1 MHALTNDRSRVEGNL
16 FRSFAIERLQ
26 RAEPQDG
33 DEPDQKPNARLTLSF
48 SSETPYLRSSYFDE
62 PWIEILGHD
71 PTEVDLSRLGDHGPV
86 LANHSRRVSTAD
98 SPLALIG
105 AVEKAWVENGKGY
118 AEILL
123 SRRDGMEG
131 LLKDIEDGIVRNVSV
146 GYQIQER
153 TLIQKNDGQP
163 DEYRVTKWL
172 PLEISLVDIPADA
185 TVGLGRSM
193 EHNAATRYRVIDLP
207 KTENQTLTKE
217 SKMNTEIEEIRSVA
231 NGFGMGAFVD
241 GMVAAGAPLDII
253 RTRLLTKKAELD
265 MATNTRSGYSIHDET
280 LENPS
285 FRIAAMADGLASRYG
300 GAAPSEPG
308 SVYAHSGIPDLAREI
323 LELNNVR
330 TGRMSRDAL
339 VRAAM
344 GTSDFPKVLGGAGQ
358 QLMRQGYG
366 NYTGGLKRVARQ
378 ASAIDFRAKSVIQL
392 SEAPT
397 LEKVNE
403 NGEFKYGGMGDHAES
418 YKIDTVGKIISL
430 SRQALV
436 NDNIGAFADLAMRF
450 GRTAA
455 EWESGFLVDLFT
467 SNPVMS
473 DAVALFHAT
482 HANLAGTAAVLSV
495 DSLGIARKAMRLQKG
510 LDGKTPID
518 ASPKFLIVPAAL
530 ETIAEQLL
538 AALTPAKSTDVNP
551 FSGRLELVVDPR
563 LDAKSATAWY
573 LAADPGVIEGLEYSY
588 LSGQEGPMIETRVG
602 FEVDGME
609 MKCRLDFGA
618 GLLDFRGLFKN
629 AGV

>member
-1 MHALTNDRSRVEGNL
+1 MHALTDQRSRIEGNL
-16 FRSFAIERLQ
+16 FRSFTIERLQ
-26 RAEPQDG
+26 RTDTQDG
-33 DEPDQKPNARLTLSF
+33 DEPDQKQNVRLTLSF

-62 PWIEILGHD
+62 PWIEVLGHGPD
-71 PTEVDLSRLGDHGPV
+71 EVDLSRLGDHGPV
-86 LANHSRRVSTAD
+86 LANHSRSVSTAD

-118 AEILL
+118 AEIRL

-131 LLKDIEDGIVRNVSV
+131 LLQDIEDGIARNVSV

-153 TLIQKNDGQP
+153 TLIKQNDGQP

-185 TVGLGRSM
+185 TVGLGRSI
-193 EHNAATRYRVIDLP
+193 EHTAAARYRVIDLP
-207 KTENQTLTKE
+207 KTENQTLKE
-217 SKMNTEIEEIRSVA
+217 KTMDTEMEEIRA
-231 NGFGMGAFVD
+231 NTNRVGMGAFVD
-241 GMVAAGAPLDII
+241 GMVAAGAALDTI
-253 RTRLLTKKAELD
+253 RTSLITKLAERD
-265 MATNTRSGYSIHDET
+265 METDTRSGYSVHDET
-280 LENPS
+280 LENPT
-285 FRIAAMADGLASRYG
+285 FRTIAMADGLASRYG
-300 GAAPSEPG
+300 GFAPSEAG
-308 SVYAHSGIPDLAREI
+308 RNFAHSGIPDIAREI
-323 LELNNVR
+323 LERNNIR
-330 TGRMSRDAL
+330 TGRMSKDAL

-344 GTSDFPKVLGGAGQ
+344 GTSDFPAVIGGTGER
-358 QLMRQGYG
+358 LLRQAYG
-366 NYTGGLKRVARQ
+366 TYSGGLKRVARQ

-397 LEKVNE
+397 LEKVLE
-403 NGEFKYGGMGDHAES
+403 NGEFKHGGMGDRAES
-418 YKIDTVGKIISL
+418 YKVDTFGKIISL
-430 SRQALV
+430 SRQAMV
-436 NDNIGAFADLAMRF
+436 NDNLGAFADLAMRF
-450 GRTAA
+450 GRAA
-455 EWESGFLVDLFT
+455 GEFEAGFLVDLLS

-482 HANLAGTAAVLSV
+482 HANLAGTPAILSV

-510 LDGKTPID
+510 LDGKTPVD

-530 ETIAEQLL
+530 ETLAEQLL
-538 AALTPAKSTDVNP
+538 SALTPAKSTDVNP

-563 LDAKSATAWY
+563 LDAKSTTAWY

-588 LSGQEGPMIETRVG
+588 LSGQVGPMIETRVG

-618 GLLDFRGLFKN
+618 GILDFRGLFKN
-629 AGV
+629 SGA